1 MTWRE
6 ITVDELTRLKRVT
19 LIDVRSPG
27 EFLAESIPG
36 AINVPLLS
44 DQERVIIGTIYA
56 TEGES
61 VARVKALKM
70 VSPKIPELLDQIIAQ
85 RSKGALVV
93 HCWRGGLRSEAVA
106 SCLSIVGIDSF
117 RLKGGYKAWRQ
128 MVVGELTAD
137 NYAFDLIK
145 LHGLT
150 GTGKTEVLHEL
161 KTLGLPTI
169 DLEGLARH
177 RGSAFGAT
185 ADSQPSQKDFEAA
198 LWQNLREFSGG
209 EVFIEAESRKIGAIS
224 LPNFLF
230 ERLKKCPTIMV
241 TGSTSKRVSRILQ
254 SYGTD
259 KAAIARALTSL
270 DHLKAQIGTERIMQI
285 KAMAD
290 EGQFAPI
297 VESLLLDYYDPL
309 YQKGINQC
317 APFVMTVD
325 GDDARVAAQ
334 AICATRCRP
343 SLE

>member
-6 ITVDELTRLKRVT
+6 ITVEELTRLKRVT
-19 LIDVRSPG
+19 LIDVRSPC
-27 EFLAESIPG
+27 EHQAESIPG

-61 VARVKALKM
+61 VARIKALKL
-70 VSPKIPELLDQIIAQ
+70 VSPKIPDLLDRIIAE

-128 MVVGELTAD
+128 MVVQALSKD
-137 NYAFDLIK
+137 DYPFDLIK

-150 GTGKTEVLHEL
+150 GTGKTDVLHQL
-161 KTLGLPTI
+161 QKLGLPTI

-185 ADSQPSQKDFEAA
+185 DCSQPSQKDFEAA
-198 LWQNLREFSGG
+198 LWQNLRELGSGA
-209 EVFIEAESRKIGAIS
+209 VFIEAESRKIGSLS

-230 ERLKKCPTIMV
+230 ERLKKCPTIHV
-241 TGSTSKRVSRILQ
+241 TGSLPKRVSRIVQ
-254 SYGTD
+254 DYGTD
-259 KAAIARALTSL
+259 KPAIDRALNSL
-270 DHLKAQIGTERIMQI
+270 SHLKEHIGAQRIAEI
-285 KAMAD
+285 RALA
-290 EGQFAPI
+290 EAGQFDVI
-297 VESLLLDYYDPL
+297 VERLLVDYYDPL
-309 YQKGINQC
+309 YQKGLNQC
-317 APFVMTVD
+317 APFVLTVD
-325 GDDARVAAQ
+325 GDDAIAAAQ
-334 AICATRCRP
+334 AIAATMCRP
-343 SLE
+343 ALE